1 MSFPPPVPSAEPC
14 HACGVSLDVTGMPL
28 YSEVRCPGC
37 GAKGMVRARSGD
49 FLLDGVLGH
58 GGSGRVFRAR
68 KEEGDSD
75 VALKVLEKGVEDY
88 EGHLVLLRNEAASS
102 GMVDHPGI
110 VRFLSLEED
119 GEGARL
125 SMELMEG
132 GSLHDLIAASGRL
145 REGEVLR
152 MGIEIVEGLAA
163 VHDRG
168 IVHRD
173 LKPANILFDSEGA
186 AKLGDFG
193 LALSTRSKPVRQSHL
208 LATPDYVSPEML
220 AGFRGD
226 AISDIYSLGG
236 CLLHSLTGRPPH
248 RTEGLSLSEL
258 RSLKTSPVTV
268 SRDSCSAGTRR
279 LLLSMLEADPAR
291 RARSL
296 RQVGDALCS
305 ALADSESKPAS
316 GIAGVLAGIW
326 KKLMPFRGKARG
338 TRRRR
343 QRGGR

>member
-1 MSFPPPVPSAEPC
+1 
-14 HACGVSLDVTGMPL
+14 MPL
-28 YSEVRCPGC
+28 FSEVRCPGC
-37 GAKGMVRARSGD
+37 GAKGMVRSRSGD
-49 FLLDGVLGH
+49 FILTGVLGH

-68 KEEGDSD
+68 KSSGGVD
-75 VALKVLEKGVEDY
+75 VALKVLEKGMEDY
-88 EGHLVLLRNEAASS
+88 EGHLVLLRNEASS
-102 GMVDHPGI
+102 AGMVDHPGI

-132 GSLHDLIAASGRL
+132 GSLHDRIASSGRL
-145 REGEVLR
+145 AESEVIR
-152 MGIEIVEGLAA
+152 MGIEMVDGLAA
-163 VHDRG
+163 VHWHG

-220 AGFRGD
+220 TGYRGD
-226 AISDIYSLGG
+226 AVSDIYSLGG
-236 CLLHSLTGRPPH
+236 CLLHSLAGHPPH
-248 RTEGLSLSEL
+248 RTEGLSLPEL
-258 RSLKTSPVTV
+258 RVLKTTPV
-268 SRDSCSAGTRR
+268 SIPRDACSTATRR

-291 RARSL
+291 RVRSL
-296 RQVGDALCS
+296 EHVGTVLRS
-305 ALADSESKPAS
+305 ALVDSEKRSMG
-316 GIAGVLAGIW
+316 GIAGALAGIW
-326 KKLMPFRGKARG
+326 KKVMPPAGDSG
-338 TRRRR
+338 GGRRRR